1 VCLRAS
7 KLQAAKGI
15 CLFHQG
21 ELVNA
26 VYLIKAG
33 KVKLVQVTPEGRA
46 AILDVLGPG
55 EVLGETAL
63 FQDLPQPFSAIVL
76 EEARLC
82 SFSRQQFEDM
92 IRANPAAA
100 TSIITHL
107 ARRLYESLQQAGE
120 TSGAPVREKVLRV
133 LLHLADKY
141 GQRTE
146 DATQIELAI
155 TQQELADM
163 VGASRVMVANVLKNL
178 YEEGVVHRRNGRYS
192 VSVNDCM

>member
-1 VCLRAS
+1 MKHCAVCLRELPLFSGLEAGDFIQVCLHAT
-7 KLQAAKGI
+7 KLLAAKGQ

-21 ELVNA
+21 ELANA

-76 EEARLC
+76 EEAKIC

-92 IRANPAAA
+92 IRANPGAA

-107 ARRLYESLQQAGE
+107 AAQA
-120 TSGAPVREKVLRV
+120 L
-133 LLHLADKY
+133 
-141 GQRTE
+141 
-146 DATQIELAI
+146 
-155 TQQELADM
+155 
-163 VGASRVMVANVLKNL
+163 
-178 YEEGVVHRRNGRYS
+178 
-192 VSVNDCM
+192 